1 MQIFIKGDDPRG
13 GTSLIKKKKKKRN
26 MEIKPIENGSMNLN
40 EEEMDKLSR
49 ESNDQASVI
58 NN

>member
-1 MQIFIKGDDPRG
+1 
-13 GTSLIKKKKKKRN
+13 
-26 MEIKPIENGSMNLN
+26 MEIKPLENGSMNLN

-49 ESNDQASVI
+49 ESIDQASVI